1 VTWNVENVALT
12 GTYSAPSMAE
22 TGSSVNIS
30 AVGTSDSLSYYWAEN
45 GTSTWIAEQVA
56 PPGSVR

>member
-1 VTWNVENVALT
+1 
-12 GTYSAPSMAE
+12 MAE